1 MEMNVETAVRV
12 CPVQC
17 NNGDV
22 ICLQS
27 NIYNNTVQ
35 LGNSQTYPVN
45 YALPVDCSQNSL
57 FTTIISPQLNYFFEG
72 CDISIVTIGQPG
84 TGKSYTLLGPGLNFA
99 LSESE
104 YGVIPRFLRAMF
116 SKLSLYKERT
126 CTVHITWSQLCGEN
140 VQDLLGAGS
149 VECANVSDAF
159 QLIQLGMSN
168 LAPRCAHTLFTVTL
182 EQQWVIDGIVQHR
195 VSTASFVDLAG
206 SDKMLVLDSNGLAQS
221 IPTDPGLL
229 ALQRC
234 IMTLTESYNSQYN
247 MVSMVP
253 YNQSVLSTLL
263 KDSFGGR
270 AKTLVIC
277 CVSPLLRDI
286 SETYYTMQFA
296 MRAQMIKNIVTVNS
310 YTTQD
315 IQSENLDVFGLQ
327 FAANQLF
334 KLVTN
339 AEELFQKLVTN
350 GSLSKN
356 DIEQISQWLTLK
368 QECEECLSETSEPHR
383 SLERIEEEIE
393 DSYDSSESENLC
405 EEETQGILDRL
416 DILMD
421 NFRVTTEVLVS
432 KVSDTLDGSVKPNVK
447 ESINSSSNSEY
458 HSKGA
463 RGRRNSIHSVD
474 ELSPALSLHTPSK
487 KIAEETPLLDVQE
500 KKCVNMNL
508 ETKQKF
514 LKQVALDLD
523 GYEKQINELEHTI
536 HVSMFYNPI
545 KIRVIRIVFLHLP
558 KILM

>member
-1 MEMNVETAVRV
+1 MEVNVETAVRV
-12 CPVQC
+12 CPLQC

-22 ICLQS
+22 VCLQS
-27 NIYNNTVQ
+27 NIYNNTIQ

-45 YALPVDCSQNSL
+45 YALPIDCNQNTL
-57 FTTIISPQLNYFFEG
+57 FTTIISPQLNYLFEG
-72 CDISIVTIGQPG
+72 CDVSIVTIGQSG

-104 YGVIPRFLRAMF
+104 YGIIPRFLRAMF
-116 SKLSLYKERT
+116 SKVSLYKERT
-126 CTVHITWSQLCGEN
+126 WAVHITWSQICGEN

-149 VECANVSDAF
+149 IECANVSDAF

-182 EQQWVIDGIVQHR
+182 EQQWINEGIVQHR
-195 VSTASFVDLAG
+195 ISTASFVDLAG
-206 SDKMLVLDSNGLAQS
+206 SEKMLVLDSNGLAQS

-247 MVSMVP
+247 MVSVVP

-277 CVSPLLRDI
+277 CISPLLRDI

-315 IQSENLDVFGLQ
+315 IHTENLDVFGLQ

-339 AEELFQKLVTN
+339 AEELFQKLVSN
-350 GSLSKN
+350 GTLSKN
-356 DIEQISQWLTLK
+356 DMEQISQWLTLK

-405 EEETQGILDRL
+405 EEQTHSILERL
-416 DILMD
+416 DILME
-421 NFRVTTEVLVS
+421 NFRITTDLLVA
-432 KVSDTLDGSVKPNVK
+432 KVSDSSDGPVKPSAR

-463 RGRRNSIHSVD
+463 RGRRNSIHSAD
-474 ELSPALSLHTPSK
+474 ELSPALSINTPS
-487 KIAEETPLLDVQE
+487 KIAEEDVNQDVGE
-500 KKCVNMNL
+500 KRCLNMNL

-514 LKQVALDLD
+514 LKQVLLDLD
-523 GYEKQINELEHTI
+523 GYDKQINELEHTI
-536 HVSMFYNPI
+536 QVRYFYFIHIFN
-545 KIRVIRIVFLHLP
+545 KYYKCGLYL
-558 KILM
+558 